1 MPQLQDDL
9 ARLVAIPG
17 ISALGFPAE
26 TRPALLE
33 TRDLVVELLESAGV
47 ERLDMLDLP
56 DTAPVVVGEIPP
68 PEGAP
73 TVLLYCHYDVVPVGD
88 ESKWESPPFEA
99 TEREGAIYGRGAAD
113 SNDACRFRII
123 PRTKIGTSQ
132 LMTEKMITAH
142 TNCVASRLKPSSS
155 AAQMAKAMAVAARLS
170 RILSPK
176 ARTALLL

>member
-17 ISALGFPAE
+17 ISALEFPE
-26 TRPALLE
+26 STHGPLLE
-33 TRDLVVELLESAGV
+33 AHDAVVELFRGAGV
-47 ERLDMLDLP
+47 ESFHDLELP
-56 DTAPVVVGEIPP
+56 NTAPVVMGEIPAP
-68 PEGAP
+68 PGAP
-73 TVLLYCHYDVVPVGD
+73 TVLLYSHYDVVPVGD